1 MQGETPTLR
10 RATVGPILAEEF
22 PPASELLFI
31 GITVAEHLAL
41 DNARFIAV
49 FHDFWHSLWVYRKPQ
64 LLYYFQLV
72 FLQAKKEMKP

>member
-49 FHDFWHSLWVYRKPQ
+49 SQYSDPGV
-64 LLYYFQLV
+64 
-72 FLQAKKEMKP
+72 

>member
-1 MQGETPTLR
+1 LQGETPTLR

-49 FHDFWHSLWVYRKPQ
+49 PIHKLGILGYLPRCAYHADTQ
-64 LLYYFQLV
+64 I
-72 FLQAKKEMKP
+72 